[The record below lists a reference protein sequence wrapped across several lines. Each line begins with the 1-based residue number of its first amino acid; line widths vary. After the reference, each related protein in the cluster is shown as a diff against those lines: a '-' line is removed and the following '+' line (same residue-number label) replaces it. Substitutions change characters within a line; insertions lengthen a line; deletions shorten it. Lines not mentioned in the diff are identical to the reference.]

1 MQQEALDQEIKNIL
15 WGMVKCLMYNP
26 GKEFQKCQ
34 DEFWACLGFKVPF
47 TFPKCSKMYAD
58 ADEEI
63 AKFASYRAYL
73 KAKEK
78 SEAQKT
84 KPPRDQCLSPPSR

>member
-1 MQQEALDQEIKNIL
+1 
-15 WGMVKCLMYNP
+15 MY
-26 GKEFQKCQ
+26 K
-34 DEFWACLGFKVPF
+34 
-47 TFPKCSKMYAD
+47 D

-78 SEAQKT
+78 SEAQKP
-84 KPPRDQCLSPPSR
+84 KPPRDQCLSPPSRWCSQTLSTNYQIEIPIPVCSSTRTELIR